1 MQVSPARIGI
11 VGTGFVA
18 DLYMRS
24 LKTFPELIVDCAFD
38 IDSARLAAF
47 CRHWGVRSATSLDDL
62 LRSPAMVLVLNL
74 TNPGAHFEVS
84 RACLRAGRHVYSEK
98 PLATDM
104 DDARAL
110 VDLAQEAGLM
120 LASAPC
126 SLLGE
131 AAQTLWASVRRED
144 AGRPLLVYAELDDD
158 YIPTAP
164 YKKWFSES
172 GAPWPY
178 RDEFEVGCT
187 VEHAGYYLSWLIA
200 MFGNVTT
207 VVAASADIVP
217 GKLPDGA
224 ATAPDYSCANLFF
237 ECGVVA
243 RLTCSIIAP
252 HNHALRVI
260 GDQGVIEID
269 ECWSN
274 AAPVRVRRRH
284 VLRRRQINSPFARRV
299 RVGTATDPKV
309 GRRGAASMNFA
320 LGPAEMVSAL
330 QEGRAC
336 RIGADFALHF
346 NEVTLAI
353 QNSRADKGVQHM
365 TTRCRPVEPLPWTLA
380 ASPQRRRP

>member
-1 MQVSPARIGI
+1 MDTPSTRIGI

-24 LKTFPELIVDCAFD
+24 LATFPNLVVDAAFD
-38 IDSARLAAF
+38 IDPARLAAF
-47 CRHWGVRSATSLDDL
+47 CRFWKVRAAASLDQL
-62 LRSPAMVLVLNL
+62 LRSPGITVVLNL

-84 RACLRAGRHVYSEK
+84 RACLQAGRHVYSEK
-98 PLATDM
+98 PLATTLE
-104 DDARAL
+104 DARSL
-110 VDLAQEAGLM
+110 VDLARDAGLL

-158 YIPTAP
+158 YIATAP
-164 YKKWFSES
+164 YGKWVSES

-207 VVAASADIVP
+207 VVAASADLVP
-217 GKLPDGA
+217 DKLPGGA
-224 ATAPDYSCANLFF
+224 PTAPDYSCATLFF
-237 ECGVVA
+237 DSGVVA
-243 RLTCSIIAP
+243 RLTCSIVAP

-260 GDQGVIEID
+260 GDLGVIEID
-269 ECWSN
+269 ECWRN
-274 AAPVRVRRRH
+274 DAPVRVRRRH
-284 VLRRRQINSPFARRV
+284 VVRRRQVNSPFARRV
-299 RVGTATDPKV
+299 KVGTATDPKV

-330 QEGRAC
+330 QEGRPC
-336 RIGADFALHF
+336 RLGADFALHF

-353 QNSRADKGVQHM
+353 QNARADKGVQHM
-365 TTRCRPVEPLPWTLA
+365 TTRCQPLEPLPWTLA
-380 ASPQRRRP
+380 ASSAKSRA

>member
-1 MQVSPARIGI
+1 MQTSSARIGI
-11 VGTGFVA
+11 IGTGFVA

-24 LKTFPELIVDCAFD
+24 LKTFPHIEVAGAFD
-38 IDSARLAAF
+38 IDRPRLDAF
-47 CRHWGVRSATSLDDL
+47 CAHWGVHAATSLDAL
-62 LRSPAMVLVLNL
+62 LQSPGVELVLNL

-84 RACLRAGRHVYSEK
+84 QACLRAGRHVYSEK

-110 VDLAQEAGLM
+110 HDLAQASGLM

-144 AGRPLLVYAELDDD
+144 AGKPLLVYAELDDD

-164 YKKWFSES
+164 YRKWFSES

-178 RDEFEVGCT
+178 RDEFKVGCT

-200 MFGNVTT
+200 MFGSVTT
-207 VVAASADIVP
+207 VVAASADLIP
-217 GKLPDGA
+217 GKLPDA
-224 ATAPDYSCANLFF
+224 EATAPDYSCATLFF
-237 ECGVVA
+237 ESGVVA

-252 HNHALRVI
+252 HNHALRVV
-260 GDQGVIEID
+260 GERGVIEID

-274 AAPVRVRRRH
+274 GAAVRVRRRH
-284 VLRRRQINSPFARRV
+284 VFRRRQVNSPFARRV

-320 LGPAEMVSAL
+320 LGPAEMISAL
-330 QEGRAC
+330 QEKRAC
-336 RIGADFALHF
+336 RLGADFALHF

-353 QNSRADKGVQHM
+353 QNSGADRGAQVM

-380 ASPQRRRP
+380 MAPRKPLP